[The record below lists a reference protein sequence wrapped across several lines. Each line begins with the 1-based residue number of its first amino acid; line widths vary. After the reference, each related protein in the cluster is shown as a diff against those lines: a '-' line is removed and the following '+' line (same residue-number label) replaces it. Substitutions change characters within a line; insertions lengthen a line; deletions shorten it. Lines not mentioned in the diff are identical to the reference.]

1 MEPWA
6 WAVLLIIAGVALVV
20 LEVFIPSGGILGFL
34 AVSALVA
41 GVVMGFTQGPGVGF
55 AVLAGAVVGLPV
67 AVILA
72 LKWWPQTPIGRR
84 VLLGLRGSDEVLPDD
99 PRRRGLKELEGRI
112 GRAKSK
118 MLPSG
123 LIVIDGRK
131 VDAVSEG
138 MPIEPGQKVR
148 VLHVRGNS
156 VVVRPVP
163 EDTPDG
169 PPDESLTQPVD
180 TVVPDPFEEPPG

>member
-1 MEPWA
+1 MDLWA
-6 WAVLLIIAGVALVV
+6 WSILLMITGVALVV
-20 LEVFIPSGGILGFL
+20 MEVFIPSGGILGFL
-34 AVSALVA
+34 AVCAIIA
-41 GVVMGFTQGPGVGF
+41 GVVTGFMQGPGTGF
-55 AVLAGAVVGLPV
+55 AVLATAIFGIPA

-84 VLLGLRGSDEVLPDD
+84 VLLGSRGRDEVIPDD
-99 PRRRGLKELEGRI
+99 PKRRSLKEFQGRI
-112 GRAKSK
+112 GRAQSK

-123 LIVIDGRK
+123 VIVIDGRK

-148 VLHVRGNS
+148 VLHVRGRS

-163 EDTPDG
+163 EDTPERPAED
-169 PPDESLTQPVD
+169 PLSRPVD
-180 TVVPDPFEEPPG
+180 TVVPDPFEEPPA